1 MDNIWQAFCLTMGKR
16 NKGRRVAPMSRGKLA
31 FLIGVVGFIV
41 YIGVVVALGDYV
53 IPLHWALQMVYY
65 VFFGIVWV
73 IPAKRLIQWAASAP
87 D

>member
-1 MDNIWQAFCLTMGKR
+1 MQGDR
-16 NKGRRVAPMSRGKLA
+16 NRGGYVVPMSRGKLA
-31 FLIGVVGFIV
+31 FLIGMIGFIV

-53 IPLHWALQMVYY
+53 IPLHWSLHIVYY

-73 IPAKRLIQWAASAP
+73 VPAKRLILWAARAP